1 MTKRFHNPATVVAVA
16 CSLLVATATLVG
28 IATAKSDSGPSAQA
42 AAPSSSQA
50 AGKSIRLED
59 ATMII
64 ELNSTDRD
72 AGIQVFLDGEPWKS
86 MRISRPGG
94 GKILKVKAKGRLEGF
109 GLTELFSESNEPEF
123 RELPL
128 QKFKKRFPEGKYTF
142 VGRTVEGQT
151 LRGKAKLSH
160 DIPKG
165 PEITSP
171 TEGSEVPADAVVASW
186 EPVPDTRRVDIVG
199 YRAIVEK
206 EHPLR
211 VFSVDLPASVTSI
224 TIPPEFLQANKKH
237 KLEVQAI
244 ERGGNQTIS
253 ELDFRVG

>member
-1 MTKRFHNPATVVAVA
+1 MTKRFHSPATIVAMA
-16 CSLLVATATLVG
+16 SALLVGTAVLVG
-28 IATAKSDSGPSAQA
+28 IATAKPDSTTTARA
-42 AAPSSSQA
+42 ASSSQA
-50 AGKSIRLED
+50 AGKTIRLED

-64 ELNSTDRD
+64 ELNATDRD

-86 MRISRPGG
+86 MKILRPGG
-94 GKILKVKAKGRLEGF
+94 GKILKVKAKGRLKGF

-128 QKFKKRFPEGKYTF
+128 RKFKGRFPEGKYTF

-171 TEGSEVPADAVVASW
+171 TEGAEVPAGDVVASW

-206 EHPLR
+206 ERPLR
-211 VFSVDLPASVTSI
+211 VFSADLPANVTSI
-224 TIPPEFLQANKKH
+224 QIPTEFLQSNKKH

-244 ERGGNQTIS
+244 EKGGNQTIS
-253 ELDFRVG
+253 ELEFRVG